1 MRRSLAACVLALA
14 FLAGCGGTAED
25 EPAAPADTIDAP
37 TSVPPAPAGTV
48 DERCAQ
54 LSQEVLD
61 AYNRG
66 DREAEEAAAAEFDRL
81 AEAGECDR

>member
-14 FLAGCGGTAED
+14 FLAGCGSTAED
-25 EPAAPADTIDAP
+25 EPAAP
-37 TSVPPAPAGTV
+37 SGTV

-66 DREAEEAAAAEFDRL
+66 DAEAEKAASDEFDRL